1 MNKKNKISKD
11 VYLPFHRPSL
21 DKQEIKAAVKVIE
34 SGWLTTGKVCHDFA
48 EQFRNYIGA
57 KYAIPV
63 NSCTAALHLAL
74 YAIDLQRGDEVLV
87 PTMTFTATAE
97 VVTYF
102 GAHPIMVDC
111 DPKTL
116 LIDVK
121 KIEEKITPR
130 TKAIIPVHYAGQS
143 CDIAALQ
150 KIAKKH
156 NLKII
161 WDAAHS
167 LPTRYKGKLIGTQ
180 GDITCFS
187 FYSTK
192 TLCTGEGGMATTN
205 NAAYAER
212 MRIAGLHGMS
222 KDAWKRYSK
231 GGSWFYEIV
240 MPGYKYNLT
249 DLAAAIGI
257 EQLKKVEVMQK
268 KREKIANQ
276 YTKVFSQ
283 FPEIE
288 LLEQKKYG
296 INAWHL
302 FVIKIHSDKLTINR
316 DQFFIE
322 MQERGVGVS
331 VHFIPLHL
339 HPYWRDTYK
348 LKPADF
354 PAATEAYHKILS
366 IPIFPD
372 MTNSEIKKVI
382 SAVESIIVKYRK

>member
-1 MNKKNKISKD
+1 MKQKNKTKQIE
-11 VYLPFHRPSL
+11 YIPFHRPSL
-21 DKQEIKAAVKVIE
+21 DTKEIDAAVKVIQ
-34 SGWLTTGKVCHDFA
+34 SGWLTTGKVCQEFA
-48 EQFRNYIGA
+48 EKFRDFIGA
-57 KYAIPV
+57 KFAVPV

-74 YAIDLQRGDEVLV
+74 YAIDLQKGDEVLV

-102 GAHPIMVDC
+102 GAHPVIVDC

-116 LIDVK
+116 LIDIK
-121 KIEEKITPR
+121 KLEEKITPR

-143 CDIAALQ
+143 CDIAAIQ

-156 NLKII
+156 NLKVI

-167 LPTRYKGKLIGTQ
+167 LPTTYKGKLIGTF

-205 NAAYAER
+205 NPLYAER

-240 MPGYKYNLT
+240 MPGFKYNLT

-257 EQLKKVEVMQK
+257 EQLKKVNKMQQ
-268 KREKIANQ
+268 KREKIALQ
-276 YTKVFSQ
+276 YTKSFSKLQ
-283 FPEIE
+283 EIE

-296 INAWHL
+296 TNAWHL
-302 FVIKIHSDKLTINR
+302 FVIKINPEKLTINR

-322 MQERGVGVS
+322 MQNLGVGVS
-331 VHFIPLHL
+331 VHFIPLHV

-348 LKPADF
+348 LKPQNF
-354 PAATEAYHKILS
+354 PGAMEAYSQILS
-366 IPIFPD
+366 LPIFPD
-372 MTNSEIKKVI
+372 MTREEIKKVI
-382 SAVESIIVKYRK
+382 TSVESIISKYRK